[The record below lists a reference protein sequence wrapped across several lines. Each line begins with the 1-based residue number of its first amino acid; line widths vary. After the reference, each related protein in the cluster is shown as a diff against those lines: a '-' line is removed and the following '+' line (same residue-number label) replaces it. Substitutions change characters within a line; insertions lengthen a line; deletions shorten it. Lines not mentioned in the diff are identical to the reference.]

1 MFIRTCK
8 NKKKNGKV
16 YRSHQLVETL
26 QTEKGPRTRILF
38 SLGRLD
44 LEPGRIKE
52 LEALFRERLEG
63 TPPPKTEIP
72 GLVFTPDPEL
82 VAIVEAAMRGDLT
95 PGKKEKTPVP
105 RPTGRAALD
114 PDSLQT
120 EENRSLGPEILAV
133 DAWEQL
139 GISDVLARQ
148 GFTPKE
154 QALACALVVGRL
166 VSPGSERATHRWMTD
181 RTALGEILGTPEHL
195 AVG

>member
-1 MFIRTCK
+1 MFIRACK

-16 YRSHQLVETL
+16 YLSHQLVETL

-44 LEPGRIKE
+44 LEPRRIKE
-52 LEALFRERLEG
+52 LEALFREKIEE
-63 TPPPKTEIP
+63 TSQKTGIP
-72 GLVFTPDPEL
+72 GLILTADPEL
-82 VAIVEAAMRGDLT
+82 VAIVDAAMRGDLT

-120 EENRSLGPEILAV
+120 EDVRTLGPEILAV
-133 DAWEQL
+133 EAWEQL
-139 GISDVLARQ
+139 GVSSVLAQ
-148 GFTPKE
+148 EGFTSKE

-166 VSPGSERATHRWMTD
+166 
-181 RTALGEILGTPEHL
+181 
-195 AVG
+195 

>member
-16 YRSHQLVETL
+16 YHSHQLVETL

-44 LEPGRIKE
+44 LEPRRIKE
-52 LEALFRERLEG
+52 LEALFRENLEE
-63 TPPPKTEIP
+63 TPSPKAGIP
-72 GLVFTPDPEL
+72 GLTLTADPEL

-133 DAWEQL
+133 
-139 GISDVLARQ
+139 
-148 GFTPKE
+148 
-154 QALACALVVGRL
+154 
-166 VSPGSERATHRWMTD
+166 
-181 RTALGEILGTPEHL
+181 
-195 AVG
+195 